1 MNAIRLAA
9 ATAATTVFAGLA
21 SAAPAQAKLA
31 CYHLKQIEQAL
42 GAEYGEKQTF
52 AGREAKTGE
61 AIEYRLY
68 VNAETGSWSWV
79 GIPAGTE
86 VGCLIFAGTLP
97 DRRDPPDAGK
107 PDSAAPSSLPSRT
120 PQAQF

>member
-1 MNAIRLAA
+1 MKPLRPTAAAALAA
-9 ATAATTVFAGLA
+9 VAA
-21 SAAPAQAKLA
+21 AAPANAKLA
-31 CYHLKQIEQAL
+31 CYHLKQIERAL
-42 GAEYGEKQTF
+42 GAEYGERQEF

-68 VNAETGSWSWV
+68 VNRDTGSWSWV

-86 VGCLIFAGTLP
+86 VGCLIFAGTVP
-97 DRRDPPDAGK
+97 ANSGSPGK
-107 PDSAAPSSLPSRT
+107 PESDAPAPSAA